1 MKHERSFHE
10 DWLLIAVGALALAIA
25 SFAVRHEPDPGNPT
39 TKPKVVN
46 RAKGWFP
53 KLEAWGQDPTKAF
66 YAKSKSGETSFL
78 GRAVAATW
86 LVAGLLLLPI
96 ALFKRVPLGPFF
108 IGYTIVFTL
117 GVLAFVMASQET
129 VKYYNLEYVLWA
141 LLLGLLISN
150 TVGVPVWLKPMLMG
164 DSIIKVA
171 LVIFG
176 AEVLFG
182 KLVALG
188 PPGIYT
194 SWLVTPIVLV
204 TTFWFGQ
211 RILKISSPSLNMVIS
226 ADMSVCGVSAAI
238 ATGAAC
244 RAKKEEVS
252 YAIGVSLL
260 FTAIMMVLQ
269 PQIVLWSGMDK
280 WVGAAWMGGTID
292 STGAVAAAGAILGDE
307 AATVANTVKMIQ
319 NVLIGVIAFAV
330 AAYWASRSGSDGAS
344 EFHAVPRAPCR
355 HDHQGNH
362 FSISHMVVLSGLC
375 RLWAGNR
382 FPSVMAGPARRK
394 TARAV
399 FDRSS
404 LEHDPLTGHGLSH
417 VRRLVWRQSQRN
429 YGQINVKATRRNQ
442 RNLLILSTLL
452 VSIWLIVLPWIGRLP
467 GVSDHI
473 DHMKRERIH
482 PDAMFYTELEQGS
495 H

>member
-25 SFAVRHEPDPGNPT
+25 SFAVRLEPDPGNPT
-39 TKPKVVN
+39 AKPKVVN

-53 KLEAWGQDPTKAF
+53 KLEAWGQDPTRAF

-150 TVGVPVWLKPMLMG
+150 TVGVPDWLKPMLMG

-330 AAYWASRSGSDGAS
+330 AAYWASRYGSDGAS
-344 EFHAVPRAPCR
+344 ERV
-355 HDHQGNH
+355 GVTE
-362 FSISHMVVLSGLC
+362 I
-375 RLWAGNR
+375 WKR
-382 FPSVMAGPARRK
+382 FPKFILGFIGASI
-394 TARAV
+394 V
-399 FDRSS
+399 FSFLPYFTQYQGLLADTITKEITSPFRTWLFCLAFLAFG
-404 LEHDPLTGHGLSH
+404 LETDFRQLWPVLRGGKPLALY
-417 VRRLVWRQSQRN
+417 LI
-429 YGQINVKATRRNQ
+429 GQAWSM
-442 RNLLILSTLL
+442 ILSLAMAYL
-452 VSIWLIVLPWIGRLP
+452 MFGVLYGDKVKEIMG
-467 GVSDHI
+467 
-473 DHMKRERIH
+473 K
-482 PDAMFYTELEQGS
+482 
-495 H
+495 